1 MLGGESSSVGIVFYD
16 TEKKNENAVFCFY
29 KDSEPFF
36 KIGNKNELFKEM
48 QTLDKPAKSEPTGKI
63 FKLLAAELL
72 VFILIIAA
80 VWIFI
85 GGFFP
90 VFGAFLFSVLAYF
103 PVLVLIYAVKSL
115 YPAKENLEQFK
126 RFHGAEHIAVGFYL
140 ENKKIPVSEDF
151 KNRSPY
157 HNECGTVYA
166 ASAVIFFAALGTGFA
181 LIPKIGFLW
190 FIVSAFVTL
199 LLLFINLFNPSN
211 PFTLF
216 QHYTV
221 QKPSE
226 KEILLAAEG
235 IKRLSELE

>member
-1 MLGGESSSVGIVFYD
+1 MD
-16 TEKKNENAVFCFY
+16 
-29 KDSEPFF
+29 
-36 KIGNKNELFKEM
+36 
-48 QTLDKPAKSEPTGKI
+48 
-63 FKLLAAELL
+63 
-72 VFILIIAA
+72 
-80 VWIFI
+80 
-85 GGFFP
+85 
-90 VFGAFLFSVLAYF
+90 
-103 PVLVLIYAVKSL
+103 
-115 YPAKENLEQFK
+115 
-126 RFHGAEHIAVGFYL
+126 
-140 ENKKIPVSEDF
+140 
-151 KNRSPY
+151 
-157 HNECGTVYA
+157 YA

-181 LIPKIGFLW
+181 LIHEIGFLW